1 MALFDMDF
9 EYQCPHCGYHFLDEH
24 DLEKET
30 CEHTMV
36 CDECGKKY
44 TVKSKAVINIE
55 VDVTKA

>member
-1 MALFDMDF
+1 MDF

-30 CEHTMV
+30 CEHTVV

-44 TVKSKAVINIE
+44 TIKSKAVINIE